1 MIKKEVIITRE
12 LRDITLASLIG
23 ESPKFSSMAELMR
36 QIVQDYKL
44 GDFTV
49 APRPAADD
57 VTVGFMPDLDEWK
70 AAVAR
75 AQNEGV
81 TMRQVVEMGIIDY
94 LETIY

>member
-1 MIKKEVIITRE
+1 MIKKEVTITRE
-12 LRDITLASLIG
+12 LRDTILASLVG
-23 ESPKFSSMAELMR
+23 EPPKFNSMAEVMR

-49 APRPAADD
+49 APRPAVDD
-57 VTVGFMPDLDEWK
+57 VTVGFVPDLDEWK

-75 AQNEGV
+75 AQTEGV
-81 TMRQVVEMGIIDY
+81 TMRQVVETGIIDY